1 MGKKVKR
8 KKDTEKEEVY
18 NIVIWERICN
28 YWQDEKKAAKR
39 LVRLNGELAISMQ
52 YGMTAENLKSGQ
64 CL

>member
-1 MGKKVKR
+1 M
-8 KKDTEKEEVY
+8 
-18 NIVIWERICN
+18 ILERICN